1 MWQKI
6 KETAVVRLQS
16 KESQPGK
23 GLRKEDQAHL
33 GLTKKISRPF
43 GFVAQSRQPLDGVN
57 KRFHPPNGFEGSTE
71 SKPSILTARL
81 EHLDRY
87 STEKANF
94 PDER

>member
-1 MWQKI
+1 M
-6 KETAVVRLQS
+6 VRLQS

-23 GLRKEDQAHL
+23 DLRKEDQAH
-33 GLTKKISRPF
+33 GGPTKKISRTYR
-43 GFVAQSRQPLDGVN
+43 FVAQSRQPLDGFN
-57 KRFHPPNGFEGSTE
+57 KRFHPPNGFEGSIE
-71 SKPSILTARL
+71 SKPSILTARH